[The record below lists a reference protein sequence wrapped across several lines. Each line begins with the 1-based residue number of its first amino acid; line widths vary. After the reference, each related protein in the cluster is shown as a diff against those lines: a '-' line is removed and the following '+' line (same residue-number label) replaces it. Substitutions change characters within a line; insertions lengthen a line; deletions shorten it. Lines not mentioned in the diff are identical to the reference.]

1 MIVCTCRYINTDDY
15 STFKEIVKRLKEY
28 DSQCASC
35 LTKDS
40 LKSLENLFNQRKN
53 NGSKNS

>member
-40 LKSLENLFNQRKN
+40 LKGLENLFNQRKN
-53 NGSKNS
+53 NGSKN